1 MKSNVF
7 IALLT
12 LTWLVL
18 IADIIWKGTDGN
30 WRIEDAEKIGE
41 LEVAQYT
48 NQIIVVAISDEEAI
62 LCLYERN
69 LTDGQLR
76 EDMLEETKDK
86 VHGQESMRWE
96 LVFETEAVIGKNGLG
111 KTKEGDGK
119 TPAGVF
125 LFTKAF
131 GILENPGT
139 KFEYVQVDERH
150 YWVDDSRS
158 KYYNQLVDIK
168 NVVPD
173 WKSAEHIL
181 EYGECYHYVLATSFN
196 VEKIPGAGSAV
207 FLHCVSDDA
216 DATAGCIAIP
226 EVYMREIIMRVE
238 QQCILIVDK
247 AENISLY

>member
-111 KTKEGDGK
+111 KTKRGMVK
-119 TPAGVF
+119 LQQVF
-125 LFTKAF
+125 SF
-131 GILENPGT
+131 
-139 KFEYVQVDERH
+139 
-150 YWVDDSRS
+150 SR
-158 KYYNQLVDIK
+158 K
-168 NVVPD
+168 
-173 WKSAEHIL
+173 HL
-181 EYGECYHYVLATSFN
+181 EY
-196 VEKIPGAGSAV
+196 
-207 FLHCVSDDA
+207 
-216 DATAGCIAIP
+216 
-226 EVYMREIIMRVE
+226 
-238 QQCILIVDK
+238 
-247 AENISLY
+247 